1 MEEASRGGAVRTRDI
16 IVGTDGTASSKA
28 AVRWA
33 AREADRRH
41 LPLRIVHAFD
51 WDWDEARY
59 DIGGQYLDFTRRVA
73 AAVTATAFDQAREVA
88 PNVKIEM
95 STPFGRAAAKLLTL
109 TDDAELMV
117 LGNRGRGGFAS
128 LLLGSVSQRVA
139 VQARCPVVIVRGRG
153 DVTDGPIA
161 VGVDDSAAADHVLET
176 AFEAAT
182 SRDSALVIIRTY
194 LPSIPLWL
202 RNVPATAVDTPDQ
215 DDEDRARLD
224 ELVTPWRSKYPD
236 VQVGTVLSHDS
247 AAAVLAGA
255 SHGAQFVIVGSH
267 RHGAVAS
274 AMLGSTGMQL
284 LHHADCPVYIAR
296 PHPRQDPG
304 R

>member
-1 MEEASRGGAVRTRDI
+1 VRTRDV

-41 LPLRIVHAFD
+41 LPLHIVHAFD
-51 WDWDEARY
+51 WDWGEARY

-95 STPFGRAAAKLLTL
+95 STPFGHAAAKLLTF

-161 VGVDDSAAADHVLET
+161 VGVDDSPAADHVLET

-202 RNVPATAVDTPDQ
+202 RNVPATDVDTPDQ
-215 DDEDRARLD
+215 DDEERARLD
-224 ELVTPWRSKYPD
+224 ELVAPWRSKYPD
-236 VQVGTVLSHDS
+236 VAVGTVLSHDS

-267 RHGAVAS
+267 HHGAVAS

-296 PHPRQDPG
+296 PLPRQDPG

>member
-1 MEEASRGGAVRTRDI
+1 MRTRDI
-16 IVGTDGTASSKA
+16 IVGTDGTPSGEA

-51 WDWDEARY
+51 WEWREARY
-59 DIGGQYLDFTRRVA
+59 DTSGEYLDFARRVA
-73 AAVTATAFDQAREVA
+73 AAVTATAFEQAREVA
-88 PNVKIEM
+88 PHVKIEVD
-95 STPFGRAAAKLLTL
+95 TLLGHAASELLAVA
-109 TDDAELMV
+109 DDAELMV
-117 LGNRGRGGFAS
+117 LGNRGRGGFSS

-176 AFEAAT
+176 AFEAAA
-182 SRDSALVIIRTY
+182 SRGCALALIRIY

-202 RNVPATAVDTPDQ
+202 RNVPATDVDTPDQ
-215 DDEDRARLD
+215 DAEERARLE
-224 ELVTPWRSKYPD
+224 ELVAPWRAKYPD
-236 VQVGTVLSHDS
+236 VPVETMLSHDS
-247 AAAVLAGA
+247 AATVLVGV
-255 SHGAQFVIVGSH
+255 SHGAQLVIVGSH
-267 RHGAVAS
+267 HHGAVAS

-296 PHPRQDPG
+296 PLPSQEAQR
-304 R
+304 